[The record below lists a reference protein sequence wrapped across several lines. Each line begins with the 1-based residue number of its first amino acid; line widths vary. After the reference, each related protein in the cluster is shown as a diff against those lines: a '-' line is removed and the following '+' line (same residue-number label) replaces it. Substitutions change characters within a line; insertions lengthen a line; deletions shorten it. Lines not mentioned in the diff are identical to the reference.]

1 MSEVRYVVH
10 PLYRWLIGG
19 CLLLALLLVWEL
31 RRGFV
36 LETAFFVCIALGVA
50 LWSLLAASSQITV
63 MANSLCLATPLRPTH
78 CVNFRQL
85 FGVSQEGRLLP
96 VLVLLYYPTLSSGLF
111 DLTDARTL
119 RLPLLLAQAEL
130 LAHLQ
135 TRLPP

>member
-1 MSEVRYVVH
+1 
-10 PLYRWLIGG
+10 
-19 CLLLALLLVWEL
+19 
-31 RRGFV
+31 
-36 LETAFFVCIALGVA
+36 
-50 LWSLLAASSQITV
+50 
-63 MANSLCLATPLRPTH
+63 
-78 CVNFRQL
+78 VNFRQL